1 MFMDISSEMIHSLLP
16 VFVISVLGV
25 SVTALGLL
33 EGISEATVNIV
44 KIFSGALSDWSGRRK
59 PLALAGYGMAAL
71 TKPLFPIANSFATVF
86 AARLLDRTGKGIREA
101 PRDALV
107 ADLVPL
113 EIRGASYGLRQSLDT
128 IGAFVGPLS
137 AIALM
142 LAFNGNFRQVFWIAV
157 IPAFASVGVLG
168 LIVQD
173 RPVPST
179 PNKVRPR
186 LHWRELHNFHR
197 NFWIVVIVGAVFTL
211 ARFSEAFLILRANS
225 LGLSNDYVPLV
236 LVVMNVVY
244 AASSYPAGHLSD
256 RIDRRWVLA
265 AGATILIVADLVLA
279 RAAGFAWLTAGIS
292 LWGLHMGLTQ
302 GLLAALVADAAPPD
316 RRGTAFG
323 LFNLVSGVV
332 LLFAS
337 LLAGALWDHF
347 GPQAIFYA
355 GASFA
360 ALALLGIGIEMRAS
374 RS

>member
-107 ADLVPL
+107 ADLVPH

-128 IGAFVGPLS
+128 IGAFVGPLG